1 MTDTEINMKI
11 TNLDPLK
18 ERIQIMEVLERY
30 IDLYKVGASFK
41 ACCPFHDE
49 RSASFMV
56 SPEKNIYHCFGCG
69 VSGDAL
75 KFLQEYKKLSFIEA
89 VEEVAKIYNYP
100 LEYESD
106 AKTERNNQL
115 KEVLAFAN
123 NLFKERL
130 KNEPKVL
137 NYLTQTR
144 AISLEMI
151 VAYDLGYCL
160 HGDLEVLKERFSV
173 EDLIACGLF
182 SNRNEKKELRS
193 FCNYRITIPLKDSKG
208 QIRSFSARLCIPRL
222 LKTNNAPKY
231 INGRETQIYNKSFFL
246 FNYHRAL
253 DCIKQKK
260 QVIICEGFFDVL
272 AYEHFNYKNAICTSG
287 TAFTK
292 EHLAFLNKLSVELC
306 FSFDNDNAGTEATI
320 RALELC
326 LKSHITNMS
335 VIKIKDPNVK
345 DLGDYQKLNKRPN
358 LSKIN
363 GFKFYC
369 TYLLRAE
376 LPTPQKDFNYTKIL
390 KMLEVFEP
398 FTQSD
403 LIKILNLFLEQKNIK
418 PIREKQKPGKLD
430 LLEARI
436 YATMLESEEF
446 RYIARRYLT
455 PSDVGYPTFFKRLI
469 RGDFRG
475 LDFLKKF
482 KPIAEIYQKSF
493 LLELKI
499 KGLKHSLVDALDRK
513 DYALAEALNNKIK
526 EIQAGLS

>member
-1 MTDTEINMKI
+1 MVANFRG
-11 TNLDPLK
+11 LK
-18 ERIQIMEVLERY
+18 NIVSVVDVIEKYL
-30 IDLYKVGASFK
+30 DLYKCGSNLK

-69 VSGDAL
+69 VSGDAF
-75 KFLQEYKKLSFIEA
+75 KFLQEFKKISFTEAIEEIA
-89 VEEVAKIYNYP
+89 SMYNYP
-100 LEYESD
+100 LEYENNEQ
-106 AKTERNNQL
+106 KQEKERL
-115 KEVLAFAN
+115 KEVLSYAN
-123 NLFKERL
+123 RLFKERL

-151 VAYDLGYCL
+151 EAYDLGYCL
-160 HGDLEVLKERFSV
+160 HVDLEVLKERFS
-173 EDLIACGLF
+173 ENDLIACGLF
-182 SNRNEKKELRS
+182 SNRNEKKEFRS

-222 LKTNNAPKY
+222 LKSNNAPKY
-231 INGRETQIYNKSFFL
+231 INGRETSLFNKSFFL
-246 FNYHRAL
+246 YNYHRAIES
-253 DCIKQKK
+253 IKQKK

-272 AYEHFNYKNAICTSG
+272 AYEHFDYKNAICTSG

-306 FSFDNDNAGTEATI
+306 FSFDNDTPGLEATI

-326 LKSHITNMS
+326 LKNHITNMS
-335 VIKIKDPNVK
+335 VIKIKDPSVK

-369 TYLLRAE
+369 AYLLRAE
-376 LPTPQKDFNYTKIL
+376 LPTPQKDLNYKHIL
-390 KMLEVFEP
+390 NLLEVFEP
-398 FTQSD
+398 FTQAD
-403 LIKILNLFLEQKNIK
+403 LIKILNALLAQKSVK
-418 PIREKQKPGKLD
+418 PIKEKKSTGKLD

-455 PSDVGYPTFFKRLI
+455 PSDVECPGFFRRLVS
-469 RGDFRG
+469 GDFRG

-482 KPIAEIYQKSF
+482 KPIAESYQKNS
-493 LLELKI
+493 LVELKI
-499 KGLKHSLVDALDRK
+499 KGLKHSLADALERK
-513 DYALAEALNNKIK
+513 DYALAEAINAKIK

>member
-1 MTDTEINMKI
+1 MKI
-11 TNLDPLK
+11 TNLQPLK
-18 ERIQIMEVLERY
+18 DRIQIMEVLERY

-41 ACCPFHDE
+41 ASCPFHDE
-49 RSASFMV
+49 RSASFMI

-89 VEEVAKIYNYP
+89 VEEVAQIYNYH

-106 AKTERNNQL
+106 AKNERNNQL
-115 KEVLAFAN
+115 KEILAFAN
-123 NLFKERL
+123 SLFKERL

-144 AISLEMI
+144 AIGLEMI
-151 VAYDLGYCL
+151 EAYDLGYCL
-160 HGDLEVLKERFSV
+160 HGDLEVLKERFS
-173 EDLIACGLF
+173 ESDLIACGLF
-182 SNRNEKKELRS
+182 SNRNEQKELRS

-208 QIRSFSARLCIPRL
+208 YIRSFSARLCIPRL
-222 LKTNNAPKY
+222 LQAANNAPKY
-231 INGRETQIYNKSFFL
+231 INGRETQIYHKSFL
-246 FNYHRAL
+246 LYNYYRAL
-253 DCIKQKK
+253 ESIKQKK
-260 QVIICEGFFDVL
+260 QVIICEGFFDVI

-306 FSFDNDNAGTEATI
+306 FSFDNDTPGSEATI

-326 LKSHITNMS
+326 LKNHITNMS
-335 VIKIKDPNVK
+335 VIKIKDPSVK
-345 DLGDYQKLNKRPN
+345 DLSDYQKLNKRPN

-369 TYLLRAE
+369 AYLLRSE
-376 LPTPQKDFNYTKIL
+376 LPTPQKDLNYKHIL
-390 KMLEVFEP
+390 KMLENFEP

-403 LIKILNLFLEQKNIK
+403 LIKILNSFLEQKNIK
-418 PIREKQKPGKLD
+418 PVREKPKPGKLD

-455 PSDVGYPTFFKRLI
+455 PSDVCYPTFFKRLVS
-469 RGDFRG
+469 GDFRG

-482 KPIAEIYQKSF
+482 KPIAQSYQKSS
-493 LLELKI
+493 LVELKT
-499 KGLKHSLVDALDRK
+499 KGLKHSLADALDRK
-513 DYALAEALNNKIK
+513 DYALSEAINAKIK
-526 EIQAGLS
+526 EIQAGLA

>member
-1 MTDTEINMKI
+1 MKI
-11 TNLDPLK
+11 TNLQPLK
-18 ERIQIMEVLERY
+18 DRIQIMEVLERY

-41 ACCPFHDE
+41 ASCPFHDE
-49 RSASFMV
+49 KSASFMV
-56 SPEKNIYHCFGCG
+56 SPEKNMYHCFGCG

-89 VEEVAKIYNYP
+89 VEEVAKIYNYA

-115 KEVLAFAN
+115 KEILAFAN

-130 KNEPKVL
+130 KTEPKVL

-144 AISLEMI
+144 AIGLEMI
-151 VAYDLGYCL
+151 EAYDLGYCL
-160 HGDLEVLKERFSV
+160 HGDLEVLKERFS
-173 EDLIACGLF
+173 ESDLIACGLF
-182 SNRNEKKELRS
+182 SNRNGQKELRS

-208 QIRSFSARLCIPRL
+208 HIRSFSARLCIPRL
-222 LKTNNAPKY
+222 LQSANNAPKY
-231 INGRETQIYNKSFFL
+231 INGRETQIYKKSFFL

-253 DCIKQKK
+253 ESIKQKK

-272 AYEHFNYKNAICTSG
+272 AYEHFDYKNAICTSG

-292 EHLAFLNKLSVELC
+292 EHLAFLNKLGVELC
-306 FSFDNDNAGTEATI
+306 FSFDNDNAGIEATI

-335 VIKIKDPNVK
+335 VIKIKDPSVK
-345 DLGDYQKLNKRPN
+345 DLGDYQKLNQRPN
-358 LSKIN
+358 LIKIN

-369 TYLLRAE
+369 AYLLREE
-376 LPTPQKDFNYTKIL
+376 LPTTQKDLNYKHIL
-390 KMLEVFEP
+390 KILEVFEP

-403 LIKILNLFLEQKNIK
+403 LIKIFNLLLEQKNIK
-418 PIREKQKPGKLD
+418 PVREKPKPAKLD

-455 PSDVGYPTFFKRLI
+455 PSDVGYPTFFKRLVS
-469 RGDFRG
+469 GDFRG
-475 LDFLKKF
+475 LDFLKRF
-482 KPIAEIYQKSF
+482 KPIAESYQKSAIV
-493 LLELKI
+493 ELKT
-499 KGLKHSLVDALDRK
+499 KGLKTSLTDALDRK
-513 DYALAEALNNKIK
+513 DYALAEAINAKIK

>member
-1 MTDTEINMKI
+1 MKI
-11 TNLDPLK
+11 TNLQPLK
-18 ERIQIMEVLERY
+18 DRIQILEVLECY
-30 IDLYKVGASFK
+30 IDLYRVGASFK
-41 ACCPFHDE
+41 ASCPFHDE

-89 VEEVAKIYNYP
+89 VEEVAKIYNYT

-106 AKTERNNQL
+106 AKTEHNNHL
-115 KEVLAFAN
+115 KAILAFAN

-137 NYLTQTR
+137 NYLTQNR

-151 VAYDLGYCL
+151 EAYDLGYCL
-160 HGDLEVLKERFSV
+160 HGDLEVLKERFKAD
-173 EDLIACGLF
+173 DLIACGLF
-182 SNRNEKKELRS
+182 SNKNEDKELRS

-208 QIRSFSARLCIPRL
+208 HIRSFSARICIPRL

-231 INGRETQIYNKSFFL
+231 LNGRETSLFNKTFFL
-246 FNYHRAL
+246 YNYYRAL
-253 DCIKQKK
+253 ESIKQKK
-260 QVIICEGFFDVL
+260 QVIICEGFFDVM
-272 AYEHFNYKNAICTSG
+272 AYEHFNYNNAICTSG

-292 EHLAFLNKLSVELC
+292 EHLALLNKLNVELC

-320 RALELC
+320 RALDLC
-326 LKSHITNMS
+326 LKNHITNMS
-335 VIKIKDPNVK
+335 VIKIKDDSIK
-345 DLGDYQKLNKRPN
+345 DLGDYQKANKRPN

-369 TYLLRAE
+369 AYLLRSQ
-376 LPTPQKDFNYTKIL
+376 LPTPQKDANYRSIL
-390 KMLEVFEP
+390 KTLEVFEP

-403 LIKILNLFLEQKNIK
+403 LIKTLNSFLAQKSVK
-418 PIREKQKPGKLD
+418 PLKQKRTTGKLD
-430 LLEARI
+430 LLEARV

-455 PSDVGYPTFFKRLI
+455 PSDVEYPTFFKRLVS
-469 RGDFRG
+469 GDFRG

-482 KPIAEIYQKSF
+482 KVIPESYQKS
-493 LLELKI
+493 LLAELKT
-499 KGLKHSLVDALDRK
+499 KGLKTSLADALERK
-513 DYALAEALNNKIK
+513 DYALAEAINAKIK
-526 EIQAGLS
+526 EIQKV

>member
-1 MTDTEINMKI
+1 MKL
-11 TNLDPLK
+11 TNLQPLK
-18 ERIQIMEVLERY
+18 EHIQIMEVLGRY
-30 IDLYKVGASFK
+30 IDLYKVGASYK
-41 ACCPFHDE
+41 ASCPFHDE
-49 RSASFMV
+49 RTASFMV

-89 VEEVAKIYNYP
+89 VEEVAQIYNYP

-115 KEVLAFAN
+115 KEILAFAN

-151 VAYDLGYCL
+151 EAYDLGYCL
-160 HGDLEVLKERFSV
+160 HVDLEVLKERFSV

-208 QIRSFSARLCIPRL
+208 QIRSFSARLCTPRL
-222 LKTNNAPKY
+222 PQAANNAPKY

-246 FNYHRAL
+246 YNYHRAL
-253 DCIKQKK
+253 NCIKQKK

-306 FSFDNDNAGTEATI
+306 FSFDNDIAGTEATI

-326 LKSHITNMS
+326 LKNHITNMS
-335 VIKIKDPNVK
+335 VIKIKDPSVK
-345 DLGDYQKLNKRPN
+345 DLGDYQKLNQRPN

-369 TYLLRAE
+369 IYLLRAE
-376 LPTPQKDFNYTKIL
+376 LPTPQKDQNYKHIL
-390 KMLEVFEP
+390 KILEVFEP

-403 LIKILNLFLEQKNIK
+403 LIKILDSFLEQKNIK
-418 PIREKQKPGKLD
+418 PVREKPKPGKLD

-455 PSDVGYPTFFKRLI
+455 PSDVEYPVFFKRLVS
-469 RGDFRG
+469 GDFRG

-482 KPIAEIYQKSF
+482 KPIPESYQKSS
-493 LLELKI
+493 LAELKT
-499 KGLKHSLVDALDRK
+499 KGLKDSLMLALERN
-513 DYALAEALNNKIK
+513 DYALAEAINTKIK
-526 EIQAGLS
+526 EIQAGLT

>member
-1 MTDTEINMKI
+1 MKI
-11 TNLDPLK
+11 ANLQPLK

-41 ACCPFHDE
+41 AVCPFHDE
-49 RSASFMV
+49 RSASFFV
-56 SPEKNIYHCFGCG
+56 NREKNIYHCFGCG

-75 KFLQEYKKLSFIEA
+75 KFLQEYKKISFIEA
-89 VEEVAKIYNYP
+89 VEEVAKIYNYT

-106 AKTERNNQL
+106 AKAERNNQL
-115 KEVLAFAN
+115 KEILAFAN

-151 VAYDLGYCL
+151 EAYDLGYCL
-160 HGDLEVLKERFSV
+160 HGDLEALKERFS
-173 EDLIACGLF
+173 EDDLIACGLF

-208 QIRSFSARLCIPRL
+208 QIRSFSARICIPRL
-222 LKTNNAPKY
+222 LQAANNAPKY
-231 INGRETQIYNKSFFL
+231 INGRETQIYSKSFFL
-246 FNYHRAL
+246 YNYHRVL
-253 DCIKQKK
+253 NSIKQKK

-272 AYEHFNYKNAICTSG
+272 AYEHFNYMNAICTSG

-306 FSFDNDNAGTEATI
+306 FSFDNDMAGTEATI

-326 LKSHITNMS
+326 LKNHITDIS
-335 VIKIKDPNVK
+335 VIKIKDPSVK

-369 TYLLRAE
+369 AYLLREE
-376 LPTPQKDFNYTKIL
+376 LSTPQKDLNYKRIL
-390 KMLEVFEP
+390 KMLELFEP

-403 LIKILNLFLEQKNIK
+403 LIRILNSFLAQKRIK
-418 PIREKQKPGKLD
+418 PVKEKKTTDKLD

-436 YATMLESEEF
+436 YATMLQSEEF
-446 RYIARRYLT
+446 RYIARHYLT
-455 PSDVGYPTFFKRLI
+455 PSDVSYPTFFKRLVS
-469 RGDFRG
+469 GDFRG

-482 KPIAEIYQKSF
+482 KPIDQSYQKSS
-493 LLELKI
+493 LLELKT
-499 KGLKHSLVDALDRK
+499 KGLKHSLADALDRK
-513 DYALAEALNNKIK
+513 DYALAEAINAKIK
-526 EIQAGLS
+526 EIQAGFA

>member
-1 MTDTEINMKI
+1 MKI
-11 TNLDPLK
+11 TNLQPLK
-18 ERIQIMEVLERY
+18 DRIQIMEVLERY

-41 ACCPFHDE
+41 ASCPFHDE

-56 SPEKNIYHCFGCG
+56 SPEKNLYHCFGCG

-89 VEEVAKIYNYP
+89 VEEVAQIYNYP

-106 AKTERNNQL
+106 AKAERNNQL
-115 KEVLAFAN
+115 KEILAFAN

-144 AISLEMI
+144 AIGLEMI
-151 VAYDLGYCL
+151 EAYDLGYCL
-160 HGDLEVLKERFSV
+160 HVDLEVLKERFS
-173 EDLIACGLF
+173 ESDLIACGLF
-182 SNRNEKKELRS
+182 SNRNEQKELRS

-222 LKTNNAPKY
+222 LQAANNAPKY

-246 FNYHRAL
+246 YNYHRAI
-253 DCIKQKK
+253 DYIKQKK

-272 AYEHFNYKNAICTSG
+272 AYEHFDYKNAICTSG

-326 LKSHITNMS
+326 LKNHITNMS
-335 VIKIKDPNVK
+335 VIKIKDPSVK

-369 TYLLRAE
+369 AYLLRAE
-376 LPTPQKDFNYTKIL
+376 LSTPQKDLNYKHIL
-390 KMLEVFEP
+390 KILEVFEP

-403 LIKILNLFLEQKNIK
+403 LIKTLNSFLEQKNIK
-418 PIREKQKPGKLD
+418 PVREKNKPGKLD

-455 PSDVGYPTFFKRLI
+455 PSDVGYPTFFKRLVS
-469 RGDFRG
+469 GDFRG
-475 LDFLKKF
+475 LDFLKRF
-482 KPIAEIYQKSF
+482 KSIPESYQKSS
-493 LLELKI
+493 LVELKT
-499 KGLKHSLVDALDRK
+499 KGLKHSLADALDRK
-513 DYALAEALNNKIK
+513 DYALAEAINAKIK
-526 EIQAGLS
+526 EIQAGLA

>member
-1 MTDTEINMKI
+1 MI
-11 TNLDPLK
+11 TNFENLKNIVSVVDIIEKYLDLHK
-18 ERIQIMEVLERY
+18 C
-30 IDLYKVGASFK
+30 GANLK

-49 RSASFMV
+49 KSASFMV
-56 SPEKNIYHCFGCG
+56 SQEKNLFKCFGCG
-69 VSGDAL
+69 VSGDAF

-89 VEEVAKIYNYP
+89 VEEVAQIYNYR
-100 LEYESD
+100 LEYETD
-106 AKTERNNQL
+106 AKAERNNQL
-115 KEVLAFAN
+115 KEILAFAN

-151 VAYDLGYCL
+151 EAYDLGYCL
-160 HGDLEVLKERFSV
+160 HGDLEVLKERFS
-173 EDLIACGLF
+173 ESDLIACGLF

-208 QIRSFSARLCIPRL
+208 FIRSFSARLCIPRL
-222 LKTNNAPKY
+222 LQAVNNAPKY

-246 FNYHRAL
+246 YNYHRAL
-253 DCIKQKK
+253 ESIKQKK

-306 FSFDNDNAGTEATI
+306 FSFDNDNAGIEATI

-326 LKSHITNMS
+326 LKNHITNMS
-335 VIKIKDPNVK
+335 VIKIKDPSVK

-358 LSKIN
+358 LAKIN

-369 TYLLRAE
+369 AYLLRE
-376 LPTPQKDFNYTKIL
+376 DFDNKTKGFNYKTILQTIKDLNPFIKGDLLKIL
-390 KMLEVFEP
+390 QSFLPSKD
-398 FTQSD
+398 TQ
-403 LIKILNLFLEQKNIK
+403 IEKFKK
-418 PIREKQKPGKLD
+418 PVLS

-446 RYIARRYLT
+446 RYIASRHLS
-455 PSDVGYPTFFKRLI
+455 PADVEFKDIFKKIVLN
-469 RGDFRG
+469 DFRG
-475 LDFLKKF
+475 LDFLKKYET
-482 KPIAEIYQKSF
+482 IREHNYMHC
-493 LLELKI
+493 LNELKI
-499 KGLKHSLVDALDRK
+499 KGLKNSLKHAVERK
-513 DYALAEALNNKIK
+513 DYTLIEALNAKIK
-526 EIQAGLS
+526 EIQKANV

>member
-1 MTDTEINMKI
+1 MKI
-11 TNLDPLK
+11 TNLQPLK
-18 ERIQIMEVLERY
+18 ERVQIVEVLERY
-30 IDLYKVGASFK
+30 LDLYKVGASFK
-41 ACCPFHDE
+41 ASCPFHDE

-56 SPEKNIYHCFGCG
+56 SHEKNIYHCFGCG

-89 VEEVAKIYNYP
+89 VEEVAKIYNYH
-100 LEYESD
+100 LEYETD

-115 KEVLAFAN
+115 KDILAFAN
-123 NLFKERL
+123 NLFKERI

-151 VAYDLGYCL
+151 EAYDLGYCL

-182 SNRNEKKELRS
+182 SNRNEEKELRS

-208 QIRSFSARLCIPRL
+208 HIRSFSARLCIPRL
-222 LKTNNAPKY
+222 LKSNNAPKY
-231 INGRETQIYNKSFFL
+231 INGRETPIFSKSFFL
-246 FNYHRAL
+246 YNYHRAL
-253 DCIKQKK
+253 DFIKQKK

-272 AYEHFNYKNAICTSG
+272 AYEHFDYKNAICTSG

-306 FSFDNDNAGTEATI
+306 FSFDNDTAGTEATI

-326 LKSHITNMS
+326 LKNHITNMS
-335 VIKIKDPNVK
+335 VIRIKDLSVK

-358 LSKIN
+358 LNKIN

-369 TYLLRAE
+369 AYLLREE
-376 LPTPQKDFNYTKIL
+376 LPTPQKDLNYKHILKIL
-390 KMLEVFEP
+390 ELFEP
-398 FTQSD
+398 FMQSD
-403 LIKILNLFLEQKNIK
+403 LIKILNSFLARKSINAVK
-418 PIREKQKPGKLD
+418 EKKTKLD

-436 YATMLESEEF
+436 YVTMLESEEF
-446 RYIARRYLT
+446 RYIARHYLT
-455 PSDVGYPTFFKRLI
+455 PSDVQCPVFFKRLVS
-469 RGDFRG
+469 GDFRG

-482 KPIAEIYQKSF
+482 KVIPKSYQKNS
-493 LLELKI
+493 LVELKT
-499 KGLKHSLVDALDRK
+499 KGLKHSLADALDRK
-513 DYALAEALNNKIK
+513 DYTLAEAINDKIK
-526 EIQAGLS
+526 EIQKANA

>member
-1 MTDTEINMKI
+1 MKI
-11 TNLDPLK
+11 TNLQLLK
-18 ERIQIMEVLERY
+18 ERIQIMEVLECY

-41 ACCPFHDE
+41 ASCPFHDE
-49 RSASFMV
+49 RSASFIV
-56 SPEKNIYHCFGCG
+56 SPEKNIYKCFGCG

-89 VEEVAKIYNYP
+89 VEEVAKIYNYT

-115 KEVLAFAN
+115 KEILVFAN
-123 NLFKERL
+123 KLFKERL

-151 VAYDLGYCL
+151 EAYDLGYCL
-160 HGDLEVLKERFSV
+160 HGDLEVLKERFS
-173 EDLIACGLF
+173 ENDLIACGLF
-182 SNRNEKKELRS
+182 SNKNEDKELRS

-222 LKTNNAPKY
+222 LKANNAPKY
-231 INGRETQIYNKSFFL
+231 INGRETPIYNKSFFL
-246 FNYHRAL
+246 YNYYRAI

-272 AYEHFNYKNAICTSG
+272 AYEHFDYKNAICTSG

-292 EHLAFLNKLSVELC
+292 EHLALLNKLSVELC
-306 FSFDNDNAGTEATI
+306 FSFDKDQAGTEATI
-320 RALELC
+320 RALDLC
-326 LKSHITNMS
+326 LKNHITNMS
-335 VIKIKDPNVK
+335 VIKIKDPSVK

-363 GFKFYC
+363 GFKFFC
-369 TYLLRAE
+369 AYLLRAE
-376 LPTPQKDFNYTKIL
+376 LPTPQKDANYRRIL
-390 KMLEVFEP
+390 KTLGNFEP

-403 LIKILNLFLEQKNIK
+403 LLKILNSFLEQKNIK
-418 PIREKQKPGKLD
+418 LVREKQKPGKLD

-436 YATMLESEEF
+436 YATMLQSEEF

-455 PSDVGYPTFFKRLI
+455 PSDVEYPIFFKRLVS
-469 RGDFRG
+469 GDFRG

-482 KPIAEIYQKSF
+482 KPIPESYQQS
-493 LLELKI
+493 LLTELKT
-499 KGLKHSLVDALDRK
+499 KGLKNSLAYALERK
-513 DYALAEALNNKIK
+513 DYALAEAINAKIK
-526 EIQAGLS
+526 EIQKANA

>member
-1 MTDTEINMKI
+1 MKI
-11 TNLDPLK
+11 INLDSLK

-30 IDLYKVGASFK
+30 IDLYRVGSNFR

-49 RSASFMV
+49 RSASFFV
-56 SPEKNIYHCFGCG
+56 SQEKNIYHCFGCG

-75 KFLQEYKKLSFIEA
+75 KFLQEYKKISFIEA
-89 VEEVAKIYNYP
+89 IEEVAKIYNYH
-100 LEYESD
+100 LEYETD
-106 AKTERNNQL
+106 AKAEQNNHL
-115 KEVLAFAN
+115 KQILAFAN

-130 KNEPKVL
+130 KTEPKVL
-137 NYLTQTR
+137 SYLTQTR

-151 VAYDLGYCL
+151 EAYDLGYCL
-160 HGDLEVLKERFSV
+160 HEDLEVLKERFSV
-173 EDLIACGLF
+173 DDLIACGLF

-208 QIRSFSARLCIPRL
+208 QIRSFSARVCIPRL
-222 LKTNNAPKY
+222 LQAANNAPKY
-231 INGRETQIYNKSFFL
+231 INGRETQIYKKSFFL
-246 FNYHRAL
+246 YNYYRAL
-253 DCIKQKK
+253 ESIKQKK

-287 TAFTK
+287 IAFTK

-306 FSFDNDNAGTEATI
+306 FSFDNDTAGLEATI

-326 LKSHITNMS
+326 LKNHITNIS
-335 VIKIKDPNVK
+335 VIKIKDPSVK

-369 TYLLRAE
+369 AYLLREE
-376 LPTPQKDFNYTKIL
+376 LPTPQKDLNYKHILKIL
-390 KMLEVFEP
+390 ELFEP

-403 LIKILNLFLEQKNIK
+403 LIKILNSFLVQKNIK
-418 PIREKQKPGKLD
+418 PIKEKKTKLD
-430 LLEARI
+430 LLEARV

-446 RYIARRYLT
+446 RYIARHYLT
-455 PSDVGYPTFFKRLI
+455 PSDVEYPVFFKRLI
-469 RGDFRG
+469 SGDFRG

-482 KPIAEIYQKSF
+482 KPLSETYQKSS
-493 LLELKI
+493 LVELKT
-499 KGLKHSLVDALDRK
+499 KGLKHSLADALDRK
-513 DYALAEALNNKIK
+513 DYALAEAINAKIK
-526 EIQAGLS
+526 EIQKVH